1 MKGAFYID
9 GEDMYL
15 RFGAV
20 FISGG
25 YDDILTFPALKDP
38 DKNDW
43 PEEDGVEV
51 DLSDPKLSSKEITL
65 DFFAEDAFGF
75 VDFVS
80 KPEYHVFRISSL
92 GREWK
97 LRLSS
102 QTDNSVWI
110 DSTKFSLK
118 FVEDSFERPEEYA
131 PTSDCGVNIPKCSYE
146 IDGVSLRDYGITVT
160 EAKDEVLK
168 SPTAKRNM
176 LSQIQTKD
184 GQIYDVK
191 QLFSVQRM

>member
-20 FISGG
+20 LISGG
-25 YDDILTFPALKDP
+25 YDDILTFPSLKEP
-38 DKNDW
+38 EKNDW

-51 DLSDPKLSSKEITL
+51 DLSDPKLDSKEITL
-65 DFFAEDAFGF
+65 EFFAEDAFGF
-75 VDFVS
+75 IDLVS
-80 KPEYHVFRISSL
+80 KPEYHVFRVSSL

-102 QTDNSVWI
+102 QTDNKVWV

-118 FVEDSFERPEEYA
+118 FVEDSF
-131 PTSDCGVNIPKCSYE
+131 
-146 IDGVSLRDYGITVT
+146 
-160 EAKDEVLK
+160 
-168 SPTAKRNM
+168 
-176 LSQIQTKD
+176 
-184 GQIYDVK
+184 
-191 QLFSVQRM
+191 

>member
-75 VDFVS
+75 G
-80 KPEYHVFRISSL
+80 L
-92 GREWK
+92 TQ
-97 LRLSS
+97 LS
-102 QTDNSVWI
+102 
-110 DSTKFSLK
+110 FL
-118 FVEDSFERPEEYA
+118 
-131 PTSDCGVNIPKCSYE
+131 
-146 IDGVSLRDYGITVT
+146 
-160 EAKDEVLK
+160 
-168 SPTAKRNM
+168 
-176 LSQIQTKD
+176 
-184 GQIYDVK
+184 
-191 QLFSVQRM
+191 